1 MPLNSADGRGHRPEG
16 RKSFC
21 SGGRGCEAPTFR
33 SGRACHTCLGDT
45 RVTTAKGR
53 LRTHAPQQMKPAVV
67 ATMQWDGPTAAGR
80 VSISRRSRHGRA
92 ATRARVPLVY

>member
-33 SGRACHTCLGDT
+33 SGRAYHS
-45 RVTTAKGR
+45 
-53 LRTHAPQQMKPAVV
+53 RTVGSS
-67 ATMQWDGPTAAGR
+67 DCDRAGHG
-80 VSISRRSRHGRA
+80 SSTNSGAGARRS
-92 ATRARVPLVY
+92 TRQKLPVNGNPPVGVMNRPHAKRS

>member
-33 SGRACHTCLGDT
+33 SGRAYHLPHFACHSSQRWKICCFERSAD
-45 RVTTAKGR
+45 
-53 LRTHAPQQMKPAVV
+53 
-67 ATMQWDGPTAAGR
+67 
-80 VSISRRSRHGRA
+80 RRRRHN
-92 ATRARVPLVY
+92 